1 LEYAEKTLQYV
12 QQLWGYD
19 VAMETVIDDQR
30 TLLELSD
37 RKLAIKKSA

>member
-1 LEYAEKTLQYV
+1 
-12 QQLWGYD
+12 
-19 VAMETVIDDQR
+19 METVIDNQR